1 MQHPFGL
8 ILTFEITPESESYNG
23 DRVMTYVLNSEGMVK
38 AVNDEHF
45 LEKEKPIIPANPP
58 RK

>member
-1 MQHPFGL
+1 
-8 ILTFEITPESESYNG
+8 
-23 DRVMTYVLNSEGMVK
+23 MTYVLNSEGMVK

-58 RK
+58 RKWTTKIFLRDWHEIHQ